1 MLSEEAK
8 KMFKKFWEEKKKHM
22 KKKSTLPKKVSE
34 ENPLALLE
42 LLSQDKGAE
51 TNKFAANQKAK
62 KM

>member
-1 MLSEEAK
+1 
-8 KMFKKFWEEKKKHM
+8 MFKKFWEEKKKHM